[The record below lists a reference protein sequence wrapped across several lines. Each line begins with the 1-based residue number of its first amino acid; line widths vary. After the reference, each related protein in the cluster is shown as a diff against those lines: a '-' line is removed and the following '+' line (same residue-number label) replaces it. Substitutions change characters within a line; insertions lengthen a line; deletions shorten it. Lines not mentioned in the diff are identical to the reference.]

1 LRLLLDDMYSPQIAQ
16 NLRDR
21 GRDVEAVQEREELKG
36 VDDEPLLTA
45 ATAEGRALLTNNVAD
60 FAPLT
65 QRFATEG
72 MRHSGVI
79 FTNDGSLPRRLNT
92 IGLYLDEIDRVM
104 GRRPQ
109 DDAMA
114 DLIAWLPEKSR

>member
-1 LRLLLDDMYSPQIAQ
+1 MYSPQIAQ

-21 GRDVEAVQEREELKG
+21 GRDVEAAQEREELNG
-36 VDDEPLLTA
+36 MDDEPLLNA

-65 QRFATEG
+65 QRFAAEG
-72 MRHSGVI
+72 MHHSGVI
-79 FTNDGSLPRRLNT
+79 FTNDGSMPRRLDT
-92 IGLYLDEIDRVM
+92 IGLYVDEIDGFM

-114 DLIAWLPEKSR
+114 DLVAWLPEESR